1 MSEAVASLPTPEGE
15 GSAGAPTGRAG
26 ASVHSGTSP
35 CLADVRE
42 AVAAVPDP
50 ELPDLTIEELGVLRD
65 VRVVAGRVEV
75 DLTPTYSGCP
85 AMETIRDDVER
96 SLLAVGVAEWS
107 VRVVLSPA
115 WSTDWM
121 SASGRQKL
129 RAAGTAPPDAPAS
142 GAAVLVALT
151 VPCPR
156 CGSGR
161 TRETSRFGSTACKA
175 LRVCEEC
182 REPFDHFKAH

>member
-1 MSEAVASLPTPEGE
+1 MSEA
-15 GSAGAPTGRAG
+15 
-26 ASVHSGTSP
+26 
-35 CLADVRE
+35 ADVRA

-96 SLLAVGVAEWS
+96 ALREAGVAQWS
-107 VRVVLSPA
+107 VRIVLSPA

-121 SASGRQKL
+121 SASGRHKL
-129 RAAGTAPPDAPAS
+129 HAAGIAPPEARVAGAP
-142 GAAVLVALT
+142 VLVALT

-161 TRETSRFGSTACKA
+161 TQQTSRFGSTACKA
-175 LRVCEEC
+175 LRLCEEC